1 MPFSAYIPCCNNARS
16 LQTAIC
22 SLQAQRPPIDDL
34 IVVDDG
40 STDGSAEVAA
50 GLGARVVRH
59 PANLGRGAA
68 NATGLREA
76 RHEFVVC
83 LGATN
88 SLPPDFA
95 ARAAAWLADAS
106 VAAVFARVVG
116 PPARNAVERWRSRHL
131 FKEDRPGAVRHRA
144 SLITTGSLLRRAAV
158 LAVGNFDARLRRGE
172 DAELGERLRRAGW
185 DVVADPALQVV
196 SRLDHTLGAVLE
208 RYARWNAGAS
218 DGRLT
223 PGAYARLV
231 GYSLK
236 VMARE
241 DLRARDPWCVP
252 ISLLCPHY
260 QFWSARGRRPGA

>member
-1 MPFSAYIPCCNNARS
+1 MSLSAYIPCFNNAAS
-16 LQTAIC
+16 LGTAIR
-22 SLQAQRPPIDDL
+22 SLQAQQLPIDDL
-34 IVVDDG
+34 LVVDDG
-40 STDGSAEVAA
+40 STDASAEVAA

-68 NATGLREA
+68 NATGVREA
-76 RHEFVVC
+76 RHDLVVC

-95 ARAAAWLADAS
+95 ARAAAWFRDAT
-106 VAAVFARVVG
+106 VAAVFARIIG
-116 PPARNAVERWRSRHL
+116 PPARDAVSRWRSRHL
-131 FKEDRPGAVRHRA
+131 FKEGHPGGVRHGA
-144 SLITTGSLLRRAAV
+144 SLITTGSCLRRAAV
-158 LAVGNFDARLRRGE
+158 LAAGNFDARLRRGE

-208 RYARWNAGAS
+208 RYARWNAGAT
-218 DGRLT
+218 DGRLS

-241 DLRARDPWCVP
+241 DLRARDPWSVP

-260 QFWSARGRRPGA
+260 QYWSARRRRPGP